1 MMTFLVV
8 EADILLLEPPQD
20 QEFDGNVR
28 RKTLTSKMFLKSA
41 QCGEV
46 CRDNSGRYDG
56 GGIFPTPDALQV
68 KYGMINMW
76 PSDIMQ

>member
-20 QEFDGNVR
+20 QEFDGDIR
-28 RKTLTSKMFLKSA
+28 WKTLTSKKFLKFA
-41 QCGEV
+41 QCGQV
-46 CRDNSGRYDG
+46 RRDNSGRYDG
-56 GGIFPTPDALQV
+56 RGSYSQHQMPDV

-76 PSDIMQ
+76 PSVIMQ